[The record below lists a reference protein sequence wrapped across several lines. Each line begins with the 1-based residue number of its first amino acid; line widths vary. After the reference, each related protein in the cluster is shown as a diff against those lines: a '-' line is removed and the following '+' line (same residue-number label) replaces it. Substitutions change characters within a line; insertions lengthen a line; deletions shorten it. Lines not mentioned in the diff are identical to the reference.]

1 MVGRLVISIFLVG
14 RLSRGHRLFVMLREK
29 HHERDHSSNRNNH
42 LHKKE
47 PSRWVG
53 WLVPLRAR
61 ILAHLAL
68 SYRPDRRQLSA
79 PVGTGESYVPE
90 RLYLGH
96 AAPGPGRVR
105 RAAPPTRHR

>member
-1 MVGRLVISIFLVG
+1 MIGRFVILIFQMG
-14 RLSRGHRLFVMLREK
+14 RLSRGHRLLVMLHEK
-29 HHERDHSSNRNNH
+29 RHERDHPSNRDNH

-47 PSRWVG
+47 PTGRRG

-61 ILAHLAL
+61 VVAHLAL
-68 SYRPDRRQLSA
+68 SYRPDRRQMSA